1 MALRLRIPRLTARR
15 DAKLETRIPYMEEW
29 VERLPYADTLQVVRQ
44 LFEHL
49 RQLNRAPLK
58 ASLRLDLLESLTPA
72 VHYLLEAQTRRA
84 ELSSTASFERNR
96 TDTDGARQVA
106 QQLAYGYKRVLVE
119 SAGGGFFTRKKTKRL
134 AAQRAC
140 QYSSLVLA
148 HAYHEYLPTVEHV
161 WREIGEI
168 FEHASDNGY
177 AREPSE
183 GLVEND
189 LFSDSV
195 ERTYLRSALLALIDP
210 LKLGVDELWTV
221 HRWLGTAAQSA
232 GLKRLT
238 SDDIDPGLVVVQGG
252 VDSPP
257 ERAMHLQKAPSQ
269 PAWTFDPAP
278 CAKSLE
284 EAGKETQDPHWH
296 GVAKRCA
303 SMLLHRRERGS
314 ERIESQGLVEVAS
327 GLKAVAFF
335 IGGDVEGEHSSRGTP
350 AVTPPY
356 KLQSW
361 EVVNRGVVGYNL
373 RRPAGLDSVLMV
385 GDILG
390 IRSSAGSSWA
400 VGVVRWLSIQ
410 DPDAYRIGVE
420 VLGQRSSAIDVLR
433 ERTDTSCSA
442 STHVA
447 ALLLPGHDGAA
458 SLTLIAPADTTDDGE
473 IANAS
478 SADGPLRLRIT
489 RTIETIGSAAIY
501 SCEAV

>member
-1 MALRLRIPRLTARR
+1 MGVLLAQRARVRVRPDGPTPAYPGLQARR

-29 VERLPYADTLQVVRQ
+29 AENFYADTLQVVRQ

-58 ASLRLDLLESLTPA
+58 ASLRLDRRDSYAGGPLFAGSL
-72 VHYLLEAQTRRA
+72 VRRA
-84 ELSSTASFERNR
+84 SSIDRFFRAEPNR
-96 TDTDGARQVA
+96 HRWRRQVA

-119 SAGGGFFTRKKTKRL
+119 SAGGGFFTRVKTNARHV
-134 AAQRAC
+134 QRAC
-140 QYSSLVLA
+140 QYSSFVFA

-183 GLVEND
+183 ALVEND
-189 LFSDSV
+189 LVSDSV

-210 LKLGVDELWTV
+210 SQLGVDELWTV

-238 SDDIDPGLVVVQGG
+238 SDDIDPGLVVVRG

-284 EAGKETQDPHWH
+284 EAGKETQDPYWH
-296 GVAKRCA
+296 GVAKRMP

-350 AVTPPY
+350 AVTPLTTAVLGSREPGCGR
-356 KLQSW
+356 
-361 EVVNRGVVGYNL
+361 VHNL
-373 RRPAGLDSVLMV
+373 RVRPV
-385 GDILG
+385 
-390 IRSSAGSSWA
+390 WT
-400 VGVVRWLSIQ
+400 
-410 DPDAYRIGVE
+410 P
-420 VLGQRSSAIDVLR
+420 
-433 ERTDTSCSA
+433 C
-442 STHVA
+442 
-447 ALLLPGHDGAA
+447 
-458 SLTLIAPADTTDDGE
+458 
-473 IANAS
+473 
-478 SADGPLRLRIT
+478 
-489 RTIETIGSAAIY
+489 
-501 SCEAV
+501 